1 MKIAIAGAGAVGN
14 VIAAYLS
21 KGGDQ
26 ISVLVRGAHLAA
38 IREHGL
44 TVLSRG
50 ERLISHPAASD
61 DASELGLHDLVIV
74 TAKAQSLAAM
84 APGIARLRKPGA
96 PVIAA
101 QNGLPW
107 WYFYGQRLTG
117 RGAAL
122 SGRPLECVDP
132 DGVAWRLVGGEET
145 IGCVIRMAA
154 EVASPGVVTHAGP
167 LRLTLGA
174 PDVGAPPR
182 GLAEAAEV
190 LQSAGIET
198 IVTDHIRRAIWEKLQ
213 LNLSTGPAAVLTG
226 ATLGQ
231 IRDSEGMD
239 VLLGTLMQ
247 EARDVAAALGVDVS
261 APAADWISRG
271 GGNAGHKPSML
282 QDFEAGRPLELDAMV
297 TAVVDL
303 AHLTGVPV
311 PTIEAMLTLV
321 RLEIAC
327 RDAAQA
333 DVVKT

>member
-1 MKIAIAGAGAVGN
+1 MKIAIAGAGAVGS

-21 KGGDQ
+21 RGGNQ

-44 TVLSRG
+44 TVFTRG

-61 DASELGLHDLVIV
+61 DANELGLHDLVIV

-84 APGIARLRKPGA
+84 APAIARLRKPGA

-117 RGAAL
+117 RGAEL
-122 SGRPLECVDP
+122 SGRPLDRVDP
-132 DGVAWRLVGGEET
+132 DGVAWRLIGGEGT
-145 IGCVIRMAA
+145 IGCTIRMAA
-154 EVASPGVVTHAGP
+154 EVVSPGVVTHAGP

-174 PDVGAPPR
+174 PDISAPPH

-198 IVTDHIRRAIWEKLQ
+198 VITDQIRRAVWEKLQ
-213 LNLSTGPAAVLTG
+213 LNISTGPVSVLTG
-226 ATLGQ
+226 ATLGE
-231 IRDSEGMD
+231 IRDGEGMES
-239 VLLGTLMQ
+239 LLGVLMQ
-247 EARDVAAALGVDVS
+247 EARDVAATLDVDVS
-261 APAADWISRG
+261 APAADWLARG

-282 QDFEAGRPLELDAMV
+282 QDFEAGRPLELDSVV
-297 TAVVDL
+297 TAVIDL
-303 AHLTGVPV
+303 AHITAVPV

-321 RLEIAC
+321 RLKIAC

-333 DVVKT
+333 NHVKI